1 MAFPIINGTEVLLP
15 APEGWTVNFTH
26 PYRDD
31 ATKKDV
37 FLAFGIEFPIATLFL
52 AQRIYTSLF
61 ILRKWRIDDYLIV
74 ASYGFLVA
82 TQAMML
88 HLWSLG
94 LVGLHAW
101 EQSLDKTIYMSGVI
115 HALTLTAILGT
126 VLAKLVLCIFYYRL
140 SPARWYRYG
149 ILFTGFLCI
158 ACFGSVWL
166 AVMFA
171 CRPVSAAW
179 NLRLFKGDN
188 CISRPPWYLLQ
199 AVAGGVTDF
208 LLMLHPIPTVL
219 GLQMSKKHKAALLA
233 WFGIG
238 TITLVAAI
246 MRLVSLL
253 SMITSSDTPW
263 TMANAMLWLVVES
276 NLIVLCGCLPTF
288 RVFVL
293 HIRSKFRD
301 NRTEGSRGS
310 RGPSRNK
317 GYRGVVGGGGSS
329 SDRGSYKLRTFG
341 QGSTRKE
348 FDTIAEIEFGDQ
360 FRPAN
365 YQAQAQGG
373 VKGPAVEE
381 TAGNDATASS
391 SRGGQDGD
399 AASHSENGSEVHVL
413 KNTRTREAGV

>member
-1 MAFPIINGTEVLLP
+1 MAFPIVNGTEVLLP
-15 APEGWTVNFTH
+15 PPDGWTVDFTH
-26 PYRDD
+26 PYRDE
-31 ATKKDV
+31 ATKTNV

-52 AQRIYTSLF
+52 AQRLYTSLF
-61 ILRKWRIDDYLIV
+61 ILRKFLIDDSTDSKKSV
-74 ASYGFLVA
+74 PSR
-82 TQAMML
+82 
-88 HLWSLG
+88 
-94 LVGLHAW
+94 
-101 EQSLDKTIYMSGVI
+101 
-115 HALTLTAILGT
+115 GT

-149 ILFTGFLCI
+149 IMFTGLLCI

-179 NLRLFKGDN
+179 NLRLVTADN
-188 CISRPPWYLLQ
+188 CIARPPWYLLQ
-199 AVAGGVTDF
+199 AIAGGITDL

-253 SMITSSDTPW
+253 SMITSADVPW

-293 HIRSKFRD
+293 HIRSKFRND
-301 NRTEGSRGS
+301 RTNASPGS
-310 RGPSRNK
+310 SRNK
-317 GYRGVVGGGGSS
+317 GYRGAGGSS
-329 SDRGSYKLRTFG
+329 SDRGSHKLRTFG

-348 FDTIAEIEFGDQ
+348 FDTIAEIEYGDQ

-373 VKGPAVEE
+373 VMESAAEGAP
-381 TAGNDATASS
+381 GNHATH
-391 SRGGQDGD
+391 SRNAQDGD
-399 AASHSENGSEVHVL
+399 AARLSDNGSEEHML
-413 KNTRTREAGV
+413 RRTRIRAAGL